1 MTTKVL
7 LADDQTLVREGVRR
21 LIEEAPEL
29 RVVAEAADG
38 EEALDR
44 VVSHAPD
51 VTVLDLGL
59 SRISGVELI
68 RRIRQGGL
76 ATRCLVLST
85 HDDRLQITRALQ
97 AGAAGYL
104 LKSCSPAELRT
115 AIAALAAG
123 RSYLSPAIA
132 GCVVE
137 ALAQPAE
144 PASPV
149 ALLTAREREVLQLIA
164 EGLSSKEI
172 AVQLGVSLKTIETH
186 RCNLMAKLKIRKAS
200 RLVRI
205 AIHEGLVAL

>member
-1 MTTKVL
+1 MITKVL
-7 LADDQTLVREGVRR
+7 LADDQTLVRKGVRR
-21 LIEEAPEL
+21 LVEEAPEL
-29 RVVAEAADG
+29 RVVAEAGNG
-38 EEALDR
+38 EEAFDR
-44 VVSHAPD
+44 VVAHEPD
-51 VTVLDLGL
+51 VTVLELGL
-59 SRISGVELI
+59 SRLPGVELI

-76 ATRCLVLST
+76 PTRCLVLST
-85 HDDRLQITRALQ
+85 HEDRIQITRALQ

-104 LKSCSPAELRT
+104 LKSCSPEELRS
-115 AIAALAAG
+115 AITALAGG

-144 PASPV
+144 PVSPV
-149 ALLTAREREVLQLIA
+149 SLLTAREREVLQLIA

-172 AVQLGVSLKTIETH
+172 ATQLGVSLKTIETH

-205 AIHEGLVAL
+205 AIHEGLVAP